1 MESWEY
7 GDIPAKP
14 YAVETAV
21 QAVIN
26 HLAEGDPKY
35 AQYKPA
41 DFIEA
46 GPLAELDKS
55 GFIDRL
61 YGDNKNK

>member
-1 MESWEY
+1 M
-7 GDIPAKP
+7 PPKP
-14 YAVETAV
+14 YVVDTAV

-26 HLAEGDPKY
+26 HLAETDPKY
-35 AQYKPA
+35 AQHGPA
-41 DFIEA
+41 EFVEA

-61 YGDNKNK
+61 YGKQ